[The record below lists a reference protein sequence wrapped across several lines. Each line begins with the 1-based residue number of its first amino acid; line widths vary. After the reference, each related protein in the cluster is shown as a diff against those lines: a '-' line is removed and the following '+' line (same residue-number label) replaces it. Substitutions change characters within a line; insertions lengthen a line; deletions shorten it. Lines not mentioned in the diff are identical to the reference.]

1 MAMLTTRMAIIMEMW
16 VMVMLLKKN
25 KTMIVTVRTM
35 RVQAEVMLL

>member
-16 VMVMLLKKN
+16 VMLLKKN